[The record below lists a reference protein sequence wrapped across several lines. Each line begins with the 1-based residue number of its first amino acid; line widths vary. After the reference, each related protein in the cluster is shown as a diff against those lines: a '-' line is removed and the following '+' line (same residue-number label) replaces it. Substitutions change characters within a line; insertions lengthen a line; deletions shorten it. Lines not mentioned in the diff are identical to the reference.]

1 MTGRNEMPDISTGVA
16 RMLRRLGMGDV
27 RILLD
32 LQQDWD
38 DIAGRPWAGTSRP
51 IGISRGE
58 LVVEALDPGT
68 VTLLRYAC
76 SALVEAVEDRVGK
89 GHVDRVKVVPPPA
102 GGPR

>member
-1 MTGRNEMPDISTGVA
+1 MPDISTGVA

-27 RILLD
+27 RVLLE

-38 DIAGRPWAGTSRP
+38 DIARHPWAGASRP

-58 LVVEALDPGT
+58 LVVEAFEPGS
-68 VTLLRYAC
+68 VTFLRYAC
-76 SALVEAVEDRVGK
+76 SGLVEAVQERVGT
-89 GHVDRVKVVPPPA
+89 GHVDRVKVVPPPT